1 MRGQSAQTGS
11 RMWELFSVTQMLYEN
26 RIGSVFSCV
35 VSNQKHDKKTS
46 LYLSVLVSFTVLALV
61 QTNKLY

>member
-26 RIGSVFSCV
+26 RIGSVFSYV
-35 VSNQKHDKKTS
+35 ISNQKHDKKTNES
-46 LYLSVLVSFTVLALV
+46 RQINYISCT
-61 QTNKLY
+61 